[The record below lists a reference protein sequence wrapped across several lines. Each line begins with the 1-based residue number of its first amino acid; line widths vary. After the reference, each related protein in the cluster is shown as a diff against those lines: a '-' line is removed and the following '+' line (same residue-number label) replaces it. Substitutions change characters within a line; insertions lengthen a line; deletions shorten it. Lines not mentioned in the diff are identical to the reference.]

1 MIEMSWNIQTYDEL
15 TTEELYRIIQ
25 LRVNVFIVEQQTC
38 YEDLDNH
45 DQNSIHISYVKN
57 GKLFAYSRILP
68 PGEKFEMASIGRVI
82 TSQEMRGTGL
92 GKEMIQ
98 LALETIDRQ
107 WPGSE
112 VFIQAQEYLKH
123 FYSSFGFTQVSK
135 PYIYDSLPHID
146 MLYQAKK

>member
-1 MIEMSWNIQTYDEL
+1 MSWKIQTYDEL
-15 TTEELYRIIQ
+15 TTEELYKIIQ

-45 DQNSIHISYVKN
+45 DQHSIHLSYVKN
-57 GKLFAYSRILP
+57 GKLCAYARILP
-68 PGEKFEMASIGRVI
+68 PGEKFTMASIGRVI

-92 GKEMIQ
+92 GKDMIR
-98 LALETIDRQ
+98 LALEIIEDR
-107 WPGSE
+107 WSGSE
-112 VFIQAQEYLKH
+112 VFIQAQEYLKK
-123 FYSSFGFTQVSK
+123 FYSSFGFQQVSA

>member
-1 MIEMSWNIQTYDEL
+1 MSWKIQTYDEL
-15 TTEELYRIIQ
+15 TTEELYKIIQ

-45 DQNSIHISYVKN
+45 DQNSIHISYVEN
-57 GKLFAYSRILP
+57 GKLCAYSRILP

-98 LALETIDRQ
+98 LALKTIEQR
-107 WPGSE
+107 WPSTG
-112 VFIQAQEYLKH
+112 VFIQAQEYLKN
-123 FYSSFGFTQVSK
+123 FYGSFGFQQVSG
-135 PYIYDSLPHID
+135 PYIYDSLPHLD